1 MTNETGSGQTSDFVT
16 FEIGSQL
23 FGVPIDEVQD
33 VFKPQRLTP
42 VPLSHPDVAG
52 VLNLRG
58 RIVTMIDCRQ
68 HLGLGRS
75 SYSDMMAVGVERG
88 NESYG
93 LLIDKI
99 GDVLSLESSDFE
111 PNPVNLDPRWRAVSK
126 GVFRLDRRLLIV
138 INIATILDFG
148 MKREAA

>member
-1 MTNETGSGQTSDFVT
+1 MTKESSVGTSNDFVT
-16 FEIGSQL
+16 FEIGEQL
-23 FGVPIDEVQD
+23 FGVPIDDVQD

-75 SYSDMMAVGVERG
+75 NYENMMAVGVERAG
-88 NESYG
+88 ESYG

-99 GDVLSLESSDFE
+99 GDVLSPEASSFE
-111 PNPVNLDPRWRAVSK
+111 ANPVNLDPRWRAVSK
-126 GVFRLDRRLLIV
+126 GVFRLEKRLLIV
-138 INIATILDFG
+138 LNISTILDFG
-148 MKREAA
+148 RREAA

>member
-1 MTNETGSGQTSDFVT
+1 MTKESSTGTSSDFVT
-16 FEIGSQL
+16 FEIGEQL
-23 FGVPIDEVQD
+23 FGVPIDDVQD

-75 SYSDMMAVGVERG
+75 NYENMMAVGVERAG
-88 NESYG
+88 ESYG

-99 GDVLSLESSDFE
+99 GDVLTPAASSFE
-111 PNPVNLDPRWRAVSK
+111 ANPVNLDARWRAVSK
-126 GVFRLDRRLLIV
+126 GVYRLETRLLMV
-138 INIATILDFG
+138 LNISTILDFG
-148 MKREAA
+148 RREAA

>member
-1 MTNETGSGQTSDFVT
+1 MTDESGTGPKSDFVT
-16 FEIGSQL
+16 FEIGEQL

-68 HLGLGRS
+68 HLGLGHA
-75 SYSDMMAVGVERG
+75 SDAEMMAVGVERG

-99 GDVLSLESSDFE
+99 GDVLSLLNSAFE

-138 INIATILDFG
+138 LNITTILDFG
-148 MKREAA
+148 KREAA

>member
-1 MTNETGSGQTSDFVT
+1 MTSQTGLGTTSDFVT
-16 FEIGSQL
+16 FEIGGQL

-68 HLGLGRS
+68 HLGLGRAS
-75 SYSDMMAVGVERG
+75 VDDVMSVGVERG

-99 GDVLSLESSDFE
+99 GDVLSLEQSAFE

-126 GVFRLDRRLLIV
+126 GVFRLERRLLIV
-138 INIATILDFG
+138 LNIGKILDFG
-148 MKREAA
+148 KREAA

>member
-1 MTNETGSGQTSDFVT
+1 MTSKSGTTSDFVT
-16 FEIGSQL
+16 FEVGEQL
-23 FGVPIDEVQD
+23 FGVPIDDVQD
-33 VFKPQRLTP
+33 VFQPQRLTP
-42 VPLSHPDVAG
+42 VPLAHSDVAG

-68 HLGLGRS
+68 HLGMARGSKDNL
-75 SYSDMMAVGVERG
+75 MAVGVERG
-88 NESYG
+88 GESYG

-99 GDVLSLESSDFE
+99 GDVLSLEPTAFE

-138 INIATILDFG
+138 LNIATILDFG
-148 MKREAA
+148 KREAA

>member
-1 MTNETGSGQTSDFVT
+1 MSTQAGTTSDFVT
-16 FEIGSQL
+16 FHIGDQL

-58 RIVTMIDCRQ
+58 RIVTMIDCRS
-68 HLGLGRS
+68 HLGMERRS
-75 SYSDMMAVGVERG
+75 FEDVMAVGVEKAG
-88 NESYG
+88 ESYG
-93 LLIDKI
+93 LLIDRI
-99 GDVLSLESSDFE
+99 GDVLSLEPSAFE

-126 GVFRLDRRLLIV
+126 GVFRLDKRLLIV

-148 MKREAA
+148 KREAA

>member
-1 MTNETGSGQTSDFVT
+1 MTGKSHTTSDFVT
-16 FEIGSQL
+16 FEIGDQL

-42 VPLSHPDVAG
+42 VPLSHIDVAG

-68 HLGLGRS
+68 HLCMQRRAAE
-75 SYSDMMAVGVERG
+75 DVMAVGVERG
-88 NESYG
+88 GESYG

-99 GDVLSLESSDFE
+99 GDVLSLEPSSFE

-126 GVFRLDRRLLIV
+126 GVYRLDKRLLIV
-138 INIATILDFG
+138 LNIGTILDFG
-148 MKREAA
+148 KREAA

>member
-1 MTNETGSGQTSDFVT
+1 MTKENSAGTSNAFVT
-16 FEIGSQL
+16 FEIGEQL
-23 FGVPIDEVQD
+23 FGVPIDDVQD

-75 SYSDMMAVGVERG
+75 SYESMMAVGVERAG
-88 NESYG
+88 ESYG

-99 GDVLSLESSDFE
+99 GDVLSPDASAFE
-111 PNPVNLDPRWRAVSK
+111 ANPVNLDPRWRAVSK
-126 GVFRLDRRLLIV
+126 GVFRLEKRLLIV
-138 INIATILDFG
+138 LNITTILDFG
-148 MKREAA
+148 RREAA

>member
-1 MTNETGSGQTSDFVT
+1 MSRESTSDFVT
-16 FEIGSQL
+16 FEIGEQL

-33 VFKPQRLTP
+33 VFSPKSLTP
-42 VPLSHPDVAG
+42 VPLAHPDVAG

-68 HLGLGRS
+68 HLGMPRGAAQNL
-75 SYSDMMAVGVERG
+75 MAVGVERG
-88 NESYG
+88 GESYG

-99 GDVLSLESSDFE
+99 GDVLSLGPATFE

-126 GVFRLDRRLLIV
+126 GVYRLDRKLLIV
-138 INIATILDFG
+138 LNISTILDFG
-148 MKREAA
+148 KREAA

>member
-1 MTNETGSGQTSDFVT
+1 MSKTGTTSDFVT
-16 FEIGSQL
+16 FEIGGQL

-42 VPLSHPDVAG
+42 VPLSHADVAG

-68 HLGLGRS
+68 HLGMERRA
-75 SYSDMMAVGVERG
+75 SDEAVMAVGVEKAG
-88 NESYG
+88 ESYG
-93 LLIDKI
+93 LLIDSI
-99 GDVLSLESSDFE
+99 GDVLSLEPTAFE
-111 PNPVNLDPRWRAVSK
+111 PNPVNLDPRWRAASK
-126 GVFRLDRRLLIV
+126 GVFRLERRLLIV

-148 MKREAA
+148 KREAA

>member
-1 MTNETGSGQTSDFVT
+1 MTQNSVSGITNDFVT
-16 FEIGSQL
+16 FEIGEQL

-75 SYSDMMAVGVERG
+75 SYENMMAVGVERAG
-88 NESYG
+88 ESYG

-99 GDVLSLESSDFE
+99 GDVLSLEPSAFE
-111 PNPVNLDPRWRAVSK
+111 ANPVNLDKRWRAVSK
-126 GVFRLDRRLLIV
+126 GVYRLDRRLLIV
-138 INIATILDFG
+138 LNIGRILEFG
-148 MKREAA
+148 KREAA

>member
-1 MTNETGSGQTSDFVT
+1 MTTQAGKTSDFVT
-16 FEIGSQL
+16 FEIGGQL

-42 VPLSHPDVAG
+42 VPLSHTDVAG

-68 HLGLGRS
+68 HLGMGSRS
-75 SYSDMMAVGVERG
+75 ADDIIMAVGVERG
-88 NESYG
+88 GESYG
-93 LLIDKI
+93 LLIDSI
-99 GDVLSLESSDFE
+99 GDVLSLEPTAFE

-126 GVFRLDRRLLIV
+126 GVFRLANRLLIV
-138 INIATILDFG
+138 LNIAKILDFG
-148 MKREAA
+148 KREAA

>member
-1 MTNETGSGQTSDFVT
+1 MTQEISIKTASDFVT
-16 FEIGSQL
+16 FEIGDQL
-23 FGVPIDEVQD
+23 FGVPIDDVQD

-75 SYSDMMAVGVERG
+75 SYEGMMAVGVERAG
-88 NESYG
+88 ESYG

-99 GDVLSLESSDFE
+99 GDVLSPDASSFE
-111 PNPVNLDPRWRAVSK
+111 ANPVNLDPRWRAVSK
-126 GVFRLDRRLLIV
+126 GVFRLEKRLLIV
-138 INIATILDFG
+138 LNIATILDFG
-148 MKREAA
+148 KREAA

>member
-1 MTNETGSGQTSDFVT
+1 MTKENAAGTSNDFVT
-16 FEIGSQL
+16 FEIGEQL
-23 FGVPIDEVQD
+23 FGVPIDDVQD

-68 HLGLGRS
+68 HLGMGRS
-75 SYSDMMAVGVERG
+75 SYEGMMAVGVERAG
-88 NESYG
+88 ESYG

-99 GDVLSLESSDFE
+99 GDVLSPDVSTFE
-111 PNPVNLDPRWRAVSK
+111 ANPVNLDARWRAVSK
-126 GVFRLDRRLLIV
+126 GVFRLEKRLLIV
-138 INIATILDFG
+138 LNIATILDFG
-148 MKREAA
+148 RREAA

>member
-1 MTNETGSGQTSDFVT
+1 MSSGSTSDFVT
-16 FEIGSQL
+16 FEIGGQL

-33 VFKPQRLTP
+33 VFKPQKVTP
-42 VPLSHPDVAG
+42 VPLAHPDIAG

-68 HLGLGRS
+68 HLGMGRS
-75 SYSDMMAVGVERG
+75 ASLELMAVGVERG
-88 NESYG
+88 GESYG

-99 GDVLSLESSDFE
+99 GDVLSLDPAGLE

-126 GVFRLDRRLLIV
+126 GVYRLDRKLLIV
-138 INIATILDFG
+138 LNISTILDFG
-148 MKREAA
+148 KREAA

>member
-1 MTNETGSGQTSDFVT
+1 MSKETVGTTNDFVT
-16 FEIGSQL
+16 FEIGDQL
-23 FGVPIDEVQD
+23 FGVPIDAVQD

-75 SYSDMMAVGVERG
+75 SYESMMAVGVERAG
-88 NESYG
+88 ESYG

-99 GDVLSLESSDFE
+99 GDVLSLEPSAFE
-111 PNPVNLDPRWRAVSK
+111 ANPVNLDPRWRAVSK
-126 GVFRLDRRLLIV
+126 GVFRLEKRLLIV
-138 INIATILDFG
+138 LNIATILDFG
-148 MKREAA
+148 KREAA

>member
-1 MTNETGSGQTSDFVT
+1 MTNENSAGTSNDFVT
-16 FEIGSQL
+16 FEIGQQL
-23 FGVPIDEVQD
+23 FGVPIDDVQD

-68 HLGLGRS
+68 HLGLGRT
-75 SYSDMMAVGVERG
+75 SYDGMMAVGVERAG
-88 NESYG
+88 ESYG

-99 GDVLSLESSDFE
+99 GDVLSPDAASFE
-111 PNPVNLDPRWRAVSK
+111 ANPVNLDPRWRAVSK
-126 GVFRLDRRLLIV
+126 GVFRLEKRLLIV
-138 INIATILDFG
+138 LNIATILDFG
-148 MKREAA
+148 RREAA

>member
-1 MTNETGSGQTSDFVT
+1 MTDKTVTTSDFVT
-16 FEIGSQL
+16 FEIGDQL

-42 VPLSHPDVAG
+42 VPLSHSDVAG

-58 RIVTMIDCRQ
+58 RIITMIDCRA
-68 HLGLGRS
+68 HLGMG
-75 SYSDMMAVGVERG
+75 G
-88 NESYG
+88 ESYG

-99 GDVLSLESSDFE
+99 SDVLSLEPSAFE
-111 PNPVNLDPRWRAVSK
+111 ANPVNLDPRWRAVSK

-138 INIATILDFG
+138 LNIATILDFG
-148 MKREAA
+148 KREAA

>member
-1 MTNETGSGQTSDFVT
+1 MTGKSHTTSDFVT
-16 FEIGSQL
+16 FEIGDQL

-42 VPLSHPDVAG
+42 VPLSHIDVAG

-68 HLGLGRS
+68 HLGMQRRAVEEV
-75 SYSDMMAVGVERG
+75 MAVGVERG
-88 NESYG
+88 GESYG

-99 GDVLSLESSDFE
+99 GDVLSLEPSSFE

-126 GVFRLDRRLLIV
+126 GVYRLDKRLLIV
-138 INIATILDFG
+138 LNIATILDFE
-148 MKREAA
+148 KREAA

>member
-1 MTNETGSGQTSDFVT
+1 
-16 FEIGSQL
+16 
-23 FGVPIDEVQD
+23 

-75 SYSDMMAVGVERG
+75 NYENMMAVGVERAG
-88 NESYG
+88 ESYG

-99 GDVLSLESSDFE
+99 GDVLTPEASSFE
-111 PNPVNLDPRWRAVSK
+111 ANPVNLDPRWRAVSK
-126 GVFRLDRRLLIV
+126 GVFRLEKRLLIV
-138 INIATILDFG
+138 LNISTILDFG
-148 MKREAA
+148 RREAA

>member
-1 MTNETGSGQTSDFVT
+1 MTKQIASGLAGDYVT
-16 FEIGSQL
+16 FEIGDQL

-42 VPLSHPDVAG
+42 VPLAHPDVAG

-68 HLGLGRS
+68 HLGLGRATWET
-75 SYSDMMAVGVERG
+75 MMAVGVERAG
-88 NESYG
+88 ESYG

-99 GDVLSLESSDFE
+99 GDVLSLDAAGLEA
-111 PNPVNLDPRWRAVSK
+111 NPVNLDPRWRAVSK

-138 INIATILDFG
+138 LNIATILDFG
-148 MKREAA
+148 KREAA

>member
-1 MTNETGSGQTSDFVT
+1 MSKEPQGGISNDFVT
-16 FEIGSQL
+16 FQIGEQL
-23 FGVPIDEVQD
+23 FGVPIGDVQD

-68 HLGLGRS
+68 HLGLGKS
-75 SYSDMMAVGVERG
+75 KYEGMMAVGVERG

-99 GDVLSLESSDFE
+99 GDVLSLDPSTLEA
-111 PNPVNLDPRWRAVSK
+111 NPVNLDTRWRAVSK
-126 GVFRLDRRLLIV
+126 GVYRLEHRLLIV
-138 INIATILDFG
+138 LNISTILDFG
-148 MKREAA
+148 KREAA

>member
-1 MTNETGSGQTSDFVT
+1 MSSGSTSDFVT
-16 FEIGSQL
+16 FEIGGQL

-33 VFKPQRLTP
+33 VFKPQKITP
-42 VPLSHPDVAG
+42 VPLAHPDIAG

-68 HLGLGRS
+68 HLGMTRS
-75 SYSDMMAVGVERG
+75 NLQELMAVGVERG
-88 NESYG
+88 GESYG

-99 GDVLSLESSDFE
+99 GDVLSLEPATFE

-126 GVFRLDRRLLIV
+126 GVYRLDRKLLIV
-138 INIATILDFG
+138 LNISTILDFG
-148 MKREAA
+148 KREAA

>member
-1 MTNETGSGQTSDFVT
+1 MTKESSAGTANDFVT
-16 FEIGSQL
+16 FEIGEQL
-23 FGVPIDEVQD
+23 FGVPIDDVQD

-75 SYSDMMAVGVERG
+75 TYENMMAVGVERAG
-88 NESYG
+88 ESYG

-99 GDVLSLESSDFE
+99 GDVLSPEASSFE
-111 PNPVNLDPRWRAVSK
+111 ANPVNLDPRWRAVSK
-126 GVFRLDRRLLIV
+126 GVFRLEKRLLIV
-138 INIATILDFG
+138 LNISTILDFG
-148 MKREAA
+148 RREAA

>member
-1 MTNETGSGQTSDFVT
+1 MTGKSHTTSDFVT
-16 FEIGSQL
+16 FEIGDQL

-42 VPLSHPDVAG
+42 VPLSHIDVAG

-68 HLGLGRS
+68 HLGMQRRAAE
-75 SYSDMMAVGVERG
+75 DVMAVGVERG
-88 NESYG
+88 GESYG

-99 GDVLSLESSDFE
+99 GDVLSLEPSSFE

-126 GVFRLDRRLLIV
+126 GVYRLDKRLLIV
-138 INIATILDFG
+138 LNIATILDFE
-148 MKREAA
+148 KREAA